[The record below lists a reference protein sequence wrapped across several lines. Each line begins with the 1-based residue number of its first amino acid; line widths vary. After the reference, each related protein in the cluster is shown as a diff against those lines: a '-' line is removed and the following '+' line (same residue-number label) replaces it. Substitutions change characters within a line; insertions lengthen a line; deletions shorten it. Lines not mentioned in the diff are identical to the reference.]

1 MNTVKNII
9 FDLGGVL
16 LNISYSKTAEAFKK
30 LGVQN
35 FDEVYS
41 QAKQTSLFD
50 DFETGK
56 ISSDNFSIEVKNLLG
71 LSCTHDAIKSA
82 WNAMLLDFP
91 IERMDLLKRL
101 KDKYNIVL
109 LSNTNEI
116 HKTAFNKILYEQHR
130 LKSLDEIFSKTFY
143 SHEIQLRKPNT
154 DCFEFVLT
162 NCNFNKDETV
172 FFDDSEQHIKGA
184 EFTGIKANFV
194 SFGKTILDFFDEQ
207 LELKNR

>member
-1 MNTVKNII
+1 MSTIKNII

-91 IERMDLLKRL
+91 IERIDLLKRL
-101 KDKYNIVL
+101 TDKYNIVL

-172 FFDDSEQHIKGA
+172 FFDDSSLIIGIY
-184 EFTGIKANFV
+184 EFSQK
-194 SFGKTILDFFDEQ
+194 S
-207 LELKNR
+207 

>member
-1 MNTVKNII
+1 MSTIKNII

-184 EFTGIKANFV
+184 EFTGIKVNFV